1 MERIKNI
8 LRSVFLVLLAFLIIA
23 SCSGAQIQ
31 KQETTGVY
39 HRVKKGQTAY
49 SIARAYNLKL
59 QDLAQIN
66 NISDPALI
74 KEGAV
79 LFIPGAKHV
88 IEDVMTYVKDIDTK
102 VKSNGA
108 DKSVMPAEKIAEEKG
123 KEILERKKDNEPDN
137 KPEIKTALPDK
148 DEPKKIEGQDEQ
160 KKDKSNERKSTIIE
174 KTEPK
179 TEEKSSEG
187 EKEEIQSGKKI
198 FIWPVSGT
206 VKTRFGRQPNKTY
219 HNWIK
224 IVSNAGTSVKA
235 AAAGTVIFSSSLKD
249 YGQTVI
255 IRHENQFTT
264 VYTHLKERFVK
275 ADQDVRREQEIGLVG
290 EKDESGAA
298 YINFEIRIKG
308 KASNPLL
315 FLP

>member
-8 LRSVFLVLLAFLIIA
+8 LISVFFVLLAFLMIA

-31 KQETTGVY
+31 KQKTTGVY
-39 HRVKKGQTAY
+39 HRVKKGETAY

-66 NISDPALI
+66 NISDPSLI
-74 KEGAV
+74 KAGSV
-79 LFIPGAKHV
+79 LFIPEAKYV
-88 IEDVMTYVKDIDTK
+88 IEDVMTYVKDIDPK
-102 VKSNGA
+102 AKLNSA
-108 DKSVMPAEKIAEEKG
+108 DKSVMPAEKIVEEKG
-123 KEILERKKDNEPDN
+123 KKILQKQKDNETD
-137 KPEIKTALPDK
+137 KKQEIKAVLPDK
-148 DEPKKIEGQDEQ
+148 SEPQKVEWHEEPKNDEA
-160 KKDKSNERKSTIIE
+160 NEKKSTAIE
-174 KTEPK
+174 KTEPMPV
-179 TEEKSSEG
+179 EKSSEN
-187 EKEEIQSGKKI
+187 EKEEVQSGKKI

-224 IVSNAGTSVKA
+224 IASTSGTLVKA

-275 ADQDVRREQEIGLVG
+275 ADQGVRQGQEIALVG